1 MTNCN
6 LALKPNQAILMAQ
19 TRSCHL
25 GRKFFY
31 LLPMASC
38 PCWALCNC
46 WQHICY
52 GAGFT
57 PPHSLFIGVIHLWKH
72 WLLDAVRGILPA
84 MVCSIVHSNLW
95 FPGWHQMMGVFFM
108 ITCICTG
115 ECKNVQVGG
124 KAAVSRSVERRRTTP
139 WKKKIRGEKKVNI
152 SPLPKAQL
160 RKAIII

>member
-1 MTNCN
+1 
-6 LALKPNQAILMAQ
+6 
-19 TRSCHL
+19 
-25 GRKFFY
+25 
-31 LLPMASC
+31 
-38 PCWALCNC
+38 
-46 WQHICY
+46 
-52 GAGFT
+52 
-57 PPHSLFIGVIHLWKH
+57 
-72 WLLDAVRGILPA
+72 
-84 MVCSIVHSNLW
+84 
-95 FPGWHQMMGVFFM
+95 MMGVFFM